1 MAGAGRETLRFPEIL
16 LWASIA
22 YFLAG
27 WTCGDTPH
35 PLRPRDSSSP
45 GQGGDVCSAG
55 LSPLQTHAVPSPFS
69 TSLIAGP
76 SLLGFRILHT

>member
-27 WTCGDTPH
+27 WTCSDTTPPH
-35 PLRPRDSSSP
+35 P
-45 GQGGDVCSAG
+45 
-55 LSPLQTHAVPSPFS
+55 PSPRRPE
-69 TSLIAGP
+69 TAQALA
-76 SLLGFRILHT
+76 REAMYTVQA